1 MDLDIR
7 QYKNRYGQNGL
18 EGDVSKSKRSTSR
31 PGGKA
36 LNQSSSGH
44 PRGTERVSSRPMS
57 RRQKVSRDDKDYS
70 GTPNQRAGLNSS
82 SKSSFAIHCSAL
94 GYMSDRIESKW
105 K

>member
-44 PRGTERVSSRPMS
+44 PEVLREDSLAHPPLKTEGITR
-57 RRQKVSRDDKDYS
+57 
-70 GTPNQRAGLNSS
+70 
-82 SKSSFAIHCSAL
+82 
-94 GYMSDRIESKW
+94 
-105 K
+105 

>member
-18 EGDVSKSKRSTSR
+18 EGDVSKSKLWTSR

-36 LNQSSSGH
+36 LNQPSSGH
-44 PRGTERVSSRPMS
+44 PEGTERVSSRPMS
-57 RRQKVSRDDKDYS
+57 RRQKVPRDDKDYS

-82 SKSSFAIHCSAL
+82 SKSFFAIHCSAL
-94 GYMSDRIESKW
+94 GYT
-105 K
+105 